1 MRKQTEEQVIEYLE
15 LEKYPKKDNSYL
27 YLLNLPIRT
36 MTLDQMN
43 KLKNEIEKIKKNIQ
57 TLQEKSNKDLWID
70 DLN

>member
-1 MRKQTEEQVIEYLE
+1 
-15 LEKYPKKDNSYL
+15 
-27 YLLNLPIRT
+27 

-70 DLN
+70 DLNYPQ